1 MSPTKQ
7 PPANERG
14 RQDNAYDEVI
24 PVQSG
29 GGYVVAPGGEE
40 YACVDNT
47 RKWNET
53 GVRQSTGEDTT
64 LVDNELY
71 TAA

>member
-1 MSPTKQ
+1 M
-7 PPANERG
+7 
-14 RQDNAYDEVI
+14 
-24 PVQSG
+24 
-29 GGYVVAPGGEE
+29 VAPGGEE

-47 RKWNET
+47 RKRNET
-53 GVRQSTGEDTT
+53 GIRQSTGEDTI